1 MSEKTKIK
9 TVSFRPNNPKVMKF
23 LEEYSVKGHLSK
35 NGIIEIA
42 LQFLMEWPEE
52 EFSRIVGNS
61 ISQERLR
68 SLVEGYVTASRKFD
82 D

>member
-1 MSEKTKIK
+1 M
-9 TVSFRPNNPKVMKF
+9 
-23 LEEYSVKGHLSK
+23 KGHLSK